1 MANIVV
7 CADGAWNR
15 PEDDIEKG
23 LPSNAIALK
32 LARSIAPRYGE
43 KKQRVLYE
51 WGLGSYHSGITVG
64 ATGSG
69 IHKNVLDGYRYIVQD
84 YASGDRIYLFGFS
97 LGTYI
102 VPT

>member
-15 PEDDIEKG
+15 PADDIEKG
-23 LPSNAIALK
+23 LPTNALVK